1 MASPEAHAERL
12 MAGEHYG
19 SVFKKF
25 RVPAAIISESIYQ
38 QSQCLPEHSH
48 ELGFFTLIIA
58 GNYSE
63 ELRGRNVVYSPH
75 TVLWRQAEVPHKD
88 KIETNSSRFFFVE
101 IEKGFSQRLEQYG
114 RIPDRLAEKS
124 GSLTGLASRLRNEI
138 LCGPDCSPLIAEG
151 IALEMLGT
159 LMRQGNPLEKRP
171 PKWLLRVVER
181 LSEDFAEGIST
192 EDLAADAG
200 VHPVHLAAVFRRFY
214 HETIGDYV
222 QKLRV
227 EHASELLQKKSIS
240 LCEIAYECGFADQSH
255 FTRVFKRRV
264 GVTPGV
270 FRSSLD

>member
-1 MASPEAHAERL
+1 MASTEAHAERL
-12 MAGEHYG
+12 LAGEHYG

-25 RVPAAIISESIYQ
+25 RVPAAIISESVYQ

-63 ELRGRNVVYSPH
+63 ELRGRNVVYSPQ

-124 GSLTGLASRLRNEI
+124 GSLAGLAGRLRYEV
-138 LCGPDCSPLIAEG
+138 LSGPDCSPLIAEG

-159 LMRQGNPLEKRP
+159 LMRQGNLPERRP
-171 PKWLLRVVER
+171 PKWLKRVVDR
-181 LSEDFAEGIST
+181 LNEEFTECVST
-192 EDLAADAG
+192 EDLAAEAN

-222 QKLRV
+222 QKRRI
-227 EHASELLQKKSIS
+227 ERAYDLLQKKDIS